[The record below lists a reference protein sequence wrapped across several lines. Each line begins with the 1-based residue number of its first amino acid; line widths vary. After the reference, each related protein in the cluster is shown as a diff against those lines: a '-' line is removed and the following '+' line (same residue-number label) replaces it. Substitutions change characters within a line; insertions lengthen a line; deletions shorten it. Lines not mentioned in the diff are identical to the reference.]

1 MNRIIILLTLFLNV
15 ISLSIASN
23 ILTDEVQE
31 IYYNGAN
38 YEILVTDSDLKIED
52 VNKPFWQEKFKIP
65 VHTEKMLDPE
75 YTYWIKFKLKNEI
88 QEQKDL
94 LLVVYSHQTSEVD
107 FFIPEEKNKYYQR
120 TLGADF
126 KFDSRKYDDKNFIF
140 DVPYS
145 PKNEVYYLKY
155 QSEIPVKLSF
165 TVESTR
171 NFLKEHN
178 KRYNLTFFVFG
189 LIFMVILYN
198 AYLYFYAR
206 KKAFLFVAG
215 YAISAALYILDI
227 DGFGFQYF
235 WPDFP
240 GFNHF
245 SFQVTNGLMVVF
257 TLMLSSVFLN
267 LKKNSVTL
275 YYVHI
280 LAIVFK
286 LISLILIE
294 DYVLDL
300 KIDVILLSIPVFTSM
315 SQRKKK
321 NHYMVSLFTAA
332 LSVFWIGYLFFTLQI
347 IGVISGN
354 FNSYTVLKYTLIV
367 QIVLLS
373 KSLSE
378 RYHITFLKIHHKHF
392 ADLASENTN
401 EAKKANRELS
411 TQILKLTTQ
420 IQQLERDLDDK
431 GKDYKELKS
440 EYVYLK
446 VQLQE
451 LEDEYNSQSSF
462 LSF

>member
-1 MNRIIILLTLFLNV
+1 MNRIIVLLTLFLGAIV
-15 ISLSIASN
+15 YSKASN
-23 ILTDEVQE
+23 VLTDDTQE

-38 YEILVTDSDLKIED
+38 YQILVTDANLSINE
-52 VNKPFWQEKFKIP
+52 VNKPFWQEKFDKP
-65 VHTEKMLDPE
+65 EHPEKMLDPE
-75 YTYWIKFKLKNEI
+75 YTYWIKFKLKNDI

-107 FFIPEEKNKYYQR
+107 FFIPEEEDKYYQR

-140 DVPYS
+140 DVPFS
-145 PKNEVYYLKY
+145 PKEEVYYLKY

-206 KKAFLFVAG
+206 KGAFLFVAG

-235 WPDFP
+235 WPHFP
-240 GFNHF
+240 EFNHF

-267 LKKNSVTL
+267 LKKNNEIL
-275 YYVHI
+275 YYFHVV
-280 LAIVFK
+280 AIVFK
-286 LISLILIE
+286 LISLLIIE

-321 NHYMVSLFTAA
+321 NNYMVSLFTAA
-332 LSVFWIGYLFFTLQI
+332 LCVFWTGYLFFTLQT

-354 FNSYTVLKYTLIV
+354 FNSYTVLKYALII

-378 RYHITFLKIHHKHF
+378 RYHITFLKIHQKHF
-392 ADLASENTN
+392 ASLASENTD
-401 EAKKANRELS
+401 EAKEANRALS
-411 TQILKLTTQ
+411 SQILKLTTQ
-420 IQQLERDLDDK
+420 LQQLEKELDEK

-440 EYVYLK
+440 EYIYLK

-451 LEDEYNSQSSF
+451 LEDEYNSHSSF